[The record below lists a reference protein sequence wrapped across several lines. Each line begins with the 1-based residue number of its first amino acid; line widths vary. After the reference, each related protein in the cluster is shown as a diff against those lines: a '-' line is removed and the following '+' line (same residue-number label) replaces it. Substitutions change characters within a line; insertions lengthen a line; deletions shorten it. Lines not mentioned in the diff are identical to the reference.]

1 MDSKTIHNALD
12 LIPIEYNRPQGVIP
26 NSSVDDNEDISNDF
40 KYARENL
47 YSVIEQGNHA
57 LEQLLDV
64 ARASEHPRAYEVVS
78 TLMTTLVNANKEKK
92 ELITKDVLD
101 NPKTVNNNLFVG
113 STADIQKILRDMS
126 DE

>member
-1 MDSKTIHNALD
+1 
-12 LIPIEYNRPQGVIP
+12 
-26 NSSVDDNEDISNDF
+26 
-40 KYARENL
+40 
-47 YSVIEQGNHA
+47 
-57 LEQLLDV
+57 
-64 ARASEHPRAYEVVS
+64 
-78 TLMTTLVNANKEKK
+78 VNANKDLLDLSKKKK